1 MSVYPPVVFPPSK
14 FAIERVSPRYDAS
27 YALAL
32 RTRRILCPR
41 SELRLYSS
49 DPTSGIYIDDHD
61 LLPTATETI
70 LYEGFNTSAI
80 KDKNDNTY
88 ANIVDGMGPGV
99 RDLVKYDFGK
109 VVDAF
114 VLMRA
119 HSSNAETYS
128 RALISNDDVSYSTLF
143 EVVNATATLIAR
155 ASFRYIK
162 LQTEYVGAAGTA
174 ITAEASKYYSLEVY
188 PLGNKNV
195 QVEESGVK
203 TVTAILRGYS
213 SILEVITL

>member
-61 LLPTATETI
+61 MIPQATETI
-70 LYEGFNTSAI
+70 LYEGFNVSAI
-80 KDKNDNTY
+80 KDKDDNTY
-88 ANIVDGMGPGV
+88 ANIVSGMTAGV
-99 RDLVKYDFGK
+99 RDLIKYDFGE

-119 HSSNAETYS
+119 HSANAETYS
-128 RALISNDDVSYSTLF
+128 RALISNDDVAYSTLF

-162 LQTEYVGAAGTA
+162 LQTEFIGTGVIVA
-174 ITAEASKYYSLEVY
+174 DASKYYSLEVY
-188 PLGNKNV
+188 PLGNKTV

-213 SILEVITL
+213 SVLEVITL